1 MPVFPISQTS
11 LNAIE
16 QTHDANKAI
25 FMLNLWRFR
34 SEALYVLEHAHL
46 SPGPCTGREAT
57 ERYRA
62 AIQDVLPPNARIHFL
77 GNFEG
82 MVAGPDGEKWDLV
95 TVVRYESLK
104 GFRDMVESKLYKDEV
119 EPHRVAGLE
128 EWRLVAIGGVGEFSA

>member
-1 MPVFPISQTS
+1 
-11 LNAIE
+11 
-16 QTHDANKAI
+16 
-25 FMLNLWRFR
+25 
-34 SEALYVLEHAHL
+34 
-46 SPGPCTGREAT
+46 
-57 ERYRA
+57 
-62 AIQDVLPPNARIHFL
+62 
-77 GNFEG
+77 